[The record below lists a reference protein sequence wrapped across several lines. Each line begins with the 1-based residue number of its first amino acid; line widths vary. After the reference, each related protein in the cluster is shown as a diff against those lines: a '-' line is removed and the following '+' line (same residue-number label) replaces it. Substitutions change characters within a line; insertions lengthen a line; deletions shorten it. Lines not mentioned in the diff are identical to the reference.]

1 MDNLNQC
8 LFPHWQASQRKT
20 SWQRCSQPYSC
31 TWITWEH
38 SRCCV
43 LVLSHWQLFVIPWS
57 AALQAPPSVDFSRQ
71 EHWSGQLVPSA
82 GAQYI
87 FMGWIVL
94 PLVKRHFSKKHRW
107 WGSGSYSQ
115 IEFLKI
121 EMTLKSWLVRAFTM
135 LWVNS

>member
-8 LFPHWQASQRKT
+8 LFPQWQASQRKT
-20 SWQRCSQPYSC
+20 SDKGAHNLFLHLGNLGTQQVLCVSPQSLTTLRDPMVCSPPGSSICGLLQARTLEWAASSFSRCS
-31 TWITWEH
+31 
-38 SRCCV
+38 V
-43 LVLSHWQLFVIPWS
+43 
-57 AALQAPPSVDFSRQ
+57 
-71 EHWSGQLVPSA
+71 
-82 GAQYI
+82 YI
-87 FMGWIVL
+87 YGLNSL
-94 PLVKRHFSKKHRW
+94 PHVKRHFSKKHRW